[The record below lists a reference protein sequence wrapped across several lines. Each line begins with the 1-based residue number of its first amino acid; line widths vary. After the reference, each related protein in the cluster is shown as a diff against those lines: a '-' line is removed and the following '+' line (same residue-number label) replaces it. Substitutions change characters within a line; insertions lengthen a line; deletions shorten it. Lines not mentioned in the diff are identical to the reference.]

1 MNTKSRS
8 VLARLSSR
16 FRRHK
21 AVAGV
26 AVGALA
32 ATLFLTLGFARI
44 TGPGADPIAS
54 NMAPMSDSTI
64 APLLALDQATEAV
77 AKRVIPAVVEI
88 TVVGK
93 QAAPRMQQM
102 NPEDIPAP
110 FRQFFQGPFQQQQQQ
125 PQVFQAEGSGV
136 IISPDGYIVTNNHV
150 VNGATTVTVVLN
162 DQREFHDAK
171 VVGTDKA
178 TDLAVIKI
186 DATGLTSAAWGDSSA
201 LQPGQTVLAIGDPM
215 GMNFS
220 VTRGIVSALNRPR
233 NVSNNDP
240 NARGVFIQTDAPINH
255 GNSGGPLVNAY
266 GQVVGINSEMLT
278 SSGAS
283 EGIGFAIP
291 SDLVKPTAASLI
303 KNGKVIRGYLGIE
316 VTDLIPSV
324 AASLNDGNAKGAL
337 VNEVNAGSP
346 AQSAGLKPYDVIT
359 GFNGHP
365 VTSGTDLQT
374 MAGAA
379 APGTVAHLNL
389 LRNGT
394 PVTMDVTMGDLAT
407 AGSGTEAADNA
418 SASGNSSTSKLGASL
433 EALTPDLRGQL
444 QLPDSVNG
452 LVVDSVTPG
461 GPAMLAGIGRGDVI
475 EQVNQHPVNSVGEL
489 DHQLGL
495 TPQGKDIL
503 LLVHNKSGNFII
515 PVHPQADSGQ

>member
-1 MNTKSRS
+1 MNTNARS
-8 VLARLSSR
+8 VFVRMSSRLS
-16 FRRHK
+16 RHK
-21 AVAGV
+21 ALAGV
-26 AVGALA
+26 AVGALT
-32 ATLFLTLGFARI
+32 ATLLLTLGFARI
-44 TGPGADPIAS
+44 TGPDADPIVS
-54 NMAPMSDSTI
+54 NMAPMTDGTI
-64 APLLALDQATEAV
+64 APLLALDRATEAV

-88 TVVGK
+88 NVFGK
-93 QAAPRMQQM
+93 QSNPQMQQM

-110 FRQFFQGPFQQQQQQ
+110 FRQFFQGPMQQQ
-125 PQVFQAEGSGV
+125 PQQQEFSALGTGL

-150 VNGATTVTVVLN
+150 VDNATHVTVTLH
-162 DQREFHDAK
+162 DQRQFDAK

-186 DATGLTSAAWGDSSA
+186 DATGLTSAAWGDSGA

-233 NVSNNDP
+233 NQGDP

-316 VTDLIPSV
+316 VTDLIPSI

-346 AQSAGLKPYDVIT
+346 AQSAGVKPYDVIT

-379 APGTVAHLNL
+379 APGAVAHLNL
-389 LRNGT
+389 LRNGA
-394 PVTMDVTMGDLAT
+394 PVTVDVTMGDLAT
-407 AGSGTEAADNA
+407 AGSGTEAAAN
-418 SASGNSSTSKLGASL
+418 SGASGNSSTPKLGASV

-444 QLPDSVNG
+444 QLPDGVNG

-475 EQVNQHPVNSVGEL
+475 EQVNQHPVNSVGEF

-495 TPQGKDIL
+495 APQGKDIL
-503 LLVHNKSGNFII
+503 LLVHNNTGNFII
-515 PVHPQADSGQ
+515 PVHPQADSGN